1 MMNPTIIDFHSHM
14 FPDRLAAGAIA
25 SLSEKAHIP
34 AFTDGT
40 AADTARVMER
50 AGVSRHVVL
59 NIAVSER
66 QQRSV
71 NDFAIASNGGRVI
84 AFGSVHPFSEKAVF
98 ELERLREH
106 GIRGVKF
113 HNEYQDFFVNDPV
126 AYPVYKKCAALGLIM
141 VFHGGVDLG
150 FEPPVKASPERFAI
164 VCRDLKY
171 ERMVFAHM
179 GGYKMSDQALEFLTD
194 SGCYIETSFSADG
207 KLASETALALI
218 RAFTA
223 ERVLFGSDCPWE
235 DPARSIAFVN
245 ALPLTDS
252 ERSAIFSG
260 NALGLLGE
268 QCSKSDT
275 L

>member
-1 MMNPTIIDFHSHM
+1 M
-14 FPDRLAAGAIA
+14 FPDRLAVGAIA
-25 SLSEKAHIP
+25 SLAEKAHIP

-40 AADTARVMER
+40 AADTARIMER
-50 AGVSRHVVL
+50 AGVSRNVAL

-66 QQRSV
+66 QERNV

-84 AFGSVHPFSEKAVF
+84 AFGSVHPFSKNAF
-98 ELERLREH
+98 RELERLVEH

-113 HNEYQDFFVNDPV
+113 HNEYQNFFADDSA
-126 AYPVYKKCAALGLIM
+126 AYPVYEKCAALGLIM

-150 FEPPVKASPERFAI
+150 FAPPVKASPERFAR

-179 GGYKMSDQALEFLTD
+179 GGYRMPDRALEFLTD
-194 SGCYIETSFSADG
+194 SGCYIDTSFSADG
-207 KLASETALALI
+207 KLDPEVALVLI

-235 DPARSIAFVN
+235 DPARSIAFVDS
-245 ALPLTDS
+245 LPLTDS
-252 ERSAIFSG
+252 ERVSIFSG
-260 NALGLLGE
+260 NALALLGE
-268 QCSKSDT
+268 RCGASEA